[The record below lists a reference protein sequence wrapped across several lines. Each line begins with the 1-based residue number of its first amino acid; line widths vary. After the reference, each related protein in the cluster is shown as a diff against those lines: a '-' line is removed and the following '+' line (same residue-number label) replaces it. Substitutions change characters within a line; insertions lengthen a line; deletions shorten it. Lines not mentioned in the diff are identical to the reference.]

1 MGFKAER
8 EAGDQLL
15 RVENLSKTLNGV
27 KVLDKVSFSLKKGD
41 KVVFIGDTELAV
53 TTLFQILMGETQA
66 DSGTFHWGVTT
77 SRSYF
82 PKDNSHFFN
91 GKDLNLIDWLRQYS
105 PDQNENFVRGFL
117 GRMLF
122 SGDEATKKTKV
133 LSGGERVRCMLSR
146 MMLIEANVLI
156 LDGPTNHLDLESIQS
171 VNNGLIKFPGTVL
184 FSSHD
189 QQFIQTIANR
199 LIEIGAKGVNDYDK
213 SYEEYITAKTAAAKP
228 HYASA

>member
-1 MGFKAER
+1 MR
-8 EAGDQLL
+8 
-15 RVENLSKTLNGV
+15 
-27 KVLDKVSFSLKKGD
+27 KGE

-53 TTLFQILMGETQA
+53 TTLFQILMGETTA
-66 DSGTFHWGVTT
+66 DSGSFKWGVTT
-77 SRSYF
+77 TRSYF
-82 PKDNSHFFN
+82 PKDNAVYFD
-91 GKDLNLIDWLRQYS
+91 KVDLNLIDWLRQYS

-146 MMLIEANVLI
+146 MMMIDANVLI

-171 VNNGLIKFPGTVL
+171 VNEGLTRFSGTVL

-189 QQFIQTIANR
+189 QQFIQTIASR
-199 LIEIGAKGVNDYDK
+199 VIEIGVRGIVDYTK
-213 SYEEYITAKTAAAKP
+213 TYEEYVEDKLRA
-228 HYASA
+228 